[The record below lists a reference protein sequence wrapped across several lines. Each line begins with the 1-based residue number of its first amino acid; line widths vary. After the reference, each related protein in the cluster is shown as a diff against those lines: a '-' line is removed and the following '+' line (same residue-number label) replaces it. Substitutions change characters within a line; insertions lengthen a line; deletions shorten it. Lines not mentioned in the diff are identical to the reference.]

1 MLYQRIKRMD
11 TETKLGKRIISHFIP
26 EEYRKKFSAHHKERS
41 RTRMIRNVCR
51 DRNAQLKDLF
61 HTCLEHIS
69 PVTEP
74 LALISQIQYA
84 GGMLLN
90 HLFDG
95 HPEVHSHP
103 HELLIGYPEKDQ
115 WPKIDVKDDPQRW
128 FEILFENTMFEYA
141 QNGYC
146 RRAEEKQTFPFI
158 FLPSLQRE
166 IFLKYIDSIQ
176 SVNLRDVF
184 DSYMTSYFGAWLSNQ
199 NDNGRKKF
207 VTAYAPGLSTSREN
221 MEVVFEIYPDGR
233 LISVVRD
240 PKSWFVCAQR
250 HEPEKY
256 GDLKRALSQWEEDA
270 QAMLRNRD
278 RYGDRVCIVRFEDL
292 VGKTNAVMHYLADF
306 LGIEVNEILLVP
318 TFNKFPIKAH
328 TSFKV
333 EDHGIV
339 NGPLSRYSTL
349 TDRQLDIMEKMTGE
363 TLTRVLN
370 KVVRFE

>member
-1 MLYQRIKRMD
+1 
-11 TETKLGKRIISHFIP
+11 
-26 EEYRKKFSAHHKERS
+26 
-41 RTRMIRNVCR
+41 
-51 DRNAQLKDLF
+51 
-61 HTCLEHIS
+61 
-69 PVTEP
+69 
-74 LALISQIQYA
+74 
-84 GGMLLN
+84 
-90 HLFDG
+90 
-95 HPEVHSHP
+95 
-103 HELLIGYPEKDQ
+103 
-115 WPKIDVKDDPQRW
+115 
-128 FEILFENTMFEYA
+128 
-141 QNGYC
+141 
-146 RRAEEKQTFPFI
+146 
-158 FLPSLQRE
+158 LPSVQRE
-166 IFLKYIDSIQ
+166 IFLKYIDSTQ

-270 QAMLRNRD
+270 QAMLRNRE

-292 VGKTNAVMHYLADF
+292 VRKTNAAMHYLAEF
-306 LGIEVNEILLVP
+306 LGIEFNEILLVP

-333 EDHGIV
+333 ANHGIV

-349 TDRQLDIMEKMTGE
+349 TGRQLDAIEKMVGE
-363 TLTRVLN
+363 THTRVLSE
-370 KVVRFE
+370 VVRFE